1 MREMKNEQKFNKQI
15 IKYNAFSS
23 ALVSMMNN
31 WSNTVFSEGKQMFAD
46 VNSNR
51 FIVRENTS
59 IIPFCI

>member
-15 IKYNAFSS
+15 IKYNTFSS

-51 FIVRENTS
+51 FIVRENTL